1 LEGKSDIHN
10 KRKETACR
18 IMCCCG
24 FGFGSRFA
32 NLENGFHNLFL
43 VNSRDSHAHEL
54 RTNQAE
60 IMEINGNGRDAIISC
75 RTS

>member
-1 LEGKSDIHN
+1 LEGHYDINN

-18 IMCCCG
+18 ITCCC
-24 FGFGSRFA
+24 GFGSRFA

-60 IMEINGNGRDAIISC
+60 IDTIISC
-75 RTS
+75 RTG

>member
-18 IMCCCG
+18 IMCCG
-24 FGFGSRFA
+24 YGFGSRFA

-60 IMEINGNGRDAIISC
+60 IDAIISS